1 MWKTEFSVKTKTNK
15 ENIWNLWKDVENWK
29 LWDNSVEYS
38 TLSGNFENGTKG
50 ILKPKEGP
58 KSTFVLKDCV
68 QLKSFTT
75 QQSLPLGKMNF
86 IHLILEQ
93 NNELEIIHRVEMNGL
108 LTFLFSKVIGKGIEK
123 SLPIAVNKLVKLA
136 ENKK

>member
-1 MWKTEFSVKTKTNK
+1 MWKTEFAVKAKINK

-29 LWDNSVEYS
+29 LWDDSVEYS
-38 TLSGNFENGTKG
+38 TLNGNFESGTKG
-50 ILKPKEGP
+50 ILKSKNGP

-75 QQSLPLGKMNF
+75 QSSLPFGKMNF
-86 IHLILEQ
+86 VHLILEQ

-108 LTFLFSKVIGKGIEK
+108 LTFLFSKIIGKEIEK
-123 SLPIAVNKLVKLA
+123 SLPEAVNKLVKLV
-136 ENKK
+136 EKQ